1 MKQIIRIKTM
11 KRSRKWMTHHYSV
24 IAVLTLCM
32 AILSSCSGDINSNY
46 DSHFTEDGY
55 LIQDSTKQDNGI
67 PLVKVKFYVEVSGS
81 MNGFFRANQPTD
93 FKKDVWQILNYYSPI
108 APGGVTI
115 LTNNGDEGST
125 YDFSRFQTM
134 MNTGA
139 FVSSAST
146 KVPLMLQ
153 TIVSNTDADNGEVA
167 VLISDMKYS
176 PVGAKAPQV
185 LLTQYSTDVSK
196 IFGQYG
202 KAISLVCATSNYLDK
217 RGNSVCDVSPY
228 YFLIIGNETGVAEMR
243 DGISTLLDNNQRFV
257 DNIESGFDYGTIKEF
272 GFGTPH
278 YCVQLNNQEPT
289 FIEYMEADSYDTCII
304 NLKVDLAPYRW
315 LLTDGSYFTNA
326 FKAKTLYGSTL
337 VLDDVKMAVQNIT
350 DKQLKRKA
358 VATVRLK
365 LFNMP
370 TDSDV
375 IEWTLELPD
384 TDYTLFGQ
392 FCGAV
397 TEDDCSKSFSI
408 EDFLRGMFYGGVVN
422 TTLEP
427 NYILVSKNS

>member
-1 MKQIIRIKTM
+1 MDMKHSHRLIVTF
-11 KRSRKWMTHHYSV
+11 V
-24 IAVLTLCM
+24 ILGFAVFT
-32 AILSSCSGDINSNY
+32 SCSGDINSNY

-243 DGISTLLDNNQRFV
+243 DGISTLLNNNHRFV
-257 DNIESGFDYGTIKEF
+257 DNIESGFHYGRIKESF
-272 GFGTPH
+272 GIPKKCF
-278 YCVQLNNQEPT
+278 QMDLQEPT
-289 FIEYMEADSYDTCII
+289 FVAYEEADTYDTCNIY
-304 NLKVDLAPYRW
+304 LKVDLTPYRW
-315 LLTDGSYFTNA
+315 IMTDKDYFTRA
-326 FKAKTLYGSTL
+326 FKAKILYGSTL
-337 VLDDVKMAVQNIT
+337 IVDDVNIDVQNIT
-350 DKQLKRKA
+350 NKQLKRTA

-365 LFNMP
+365 VFNMP

-375 IEWTLELPD
+375 IEWTMELPD
-384 TDYTLFGQ
+384 TDYTLFVP
-392 FCGAV
+392 FCGATAEEDV
-397 TEDDCSKSFSI
+397 TKSYSI
-408 EDFLRGMFYGGVVN
+408 EDFLVGMFYGGVVN
-422 TTLEP
+422 STLEP

>member
-1 MKQIIRIKTM
+1 MDMKHSHRLIVTF
-11 KRSRKWMTHHYSV
+11 V
-24 IAVLTLCM
+24 ILGFAVFT
-32 AILSSCSGDINSNY
+32 SCSGDINSNY

-55 LIQDSTKQDNGI
+55 LIQDSTKQDNSI
-67 PLVKVKFYVEVSGS
+67 PLEKVKFYVEVSGS

-93 FKKDVWQILNYYSPI
+93 FKKDVWQILNYFSPI
-108 APGGVTI
+108 VSGGVTI
-115 LTNNGDEGST
+115 LTNNGDEGNT
-125 YDFSRFQTM
+125 FDLGKFQTM

-176 PVGAKAPQV
+176 PVGSNAPQV
-185 LLTQYSTDVSK
+185 LLTQYSTDVSR

-202 KAISLVCATSNYLDK
+202 KAISLVCATSNYLD
-217 RGNSVCDVSPY
+217 RQGRSVCDVSPY

-257 DNIESGFDYGTIKEF
+257 DNIESGFHYGRIKENF
-272 GFGTPH
+272 GIPKKCF
-278 YCVQLNNQEPT
+278 QMDLQEPT
-289 FIEYMEADSYDTCII
+289 FVAYEEADTYDTCII
-304 NLKVDLAPYRW
+304 NLKVDLTPYRW
-315 LLTDGSYFTNA
+315 IMTEEDYFIRA

-337 VLDDVKMAVQNIT
+337 VVDDVNIDVQNIT
-350 DKQLKRKA
+350 DKQLKRTA

-365 LFNMP
+365 VFNMP

-375 IEWTLELPD
+375 IEWTMELPD

-392 FCGAV
+392 FCGATAEEDV
-397 TEDDCSKSFSI
+397 TKSYSI
-408 EDFLRGMFYGGVVN
+408 EDFLIGMFYGGVVN
-422 TTLEP
+422 TTLKP

>member
-11 KRSRKWMTHHYSV
+11 KRSRKRMTLDYSV
-24 IAVLTLCM
+24 IAVLTVFM

-55 LIQDSTKQDNGI
+55 LIQDSTKQDNSI

-93 FKKDVWQILNYYSPI
+93 FKKDVWQILSYFSPL
-108 APGGVTI
+108 APEGVTI
-115 LTNNGDEGST
+115 LTNNGDEGNT
-125 YDFSRFQTM
+125 YDLSKFQTM

-176 PVGAKAPQV
+176 PVGSKAPQV
-185 LLTQYSTDVSK
+185 LLNQYSTDVSK

-202 KAISLVCATSNYLDK
+202 KAISLVCATSNYLD
-217 RGNSVCDVSPY
+217 RQGRSVCDVSPY

-243 DGISTLLDNNQRFV
+243 DGISTLLDNNHRFV
-257 DNIESGFDYGTIKEF
+257 DNIESGFHYGKIKESF
-272 GFGTPH
+272 GIPKKCF
-278 YCVQLNNQEPT
+278 QMDLQEPT
-289 FIEYMEADSYDTCII
+289 FVAYEEADSFDTCVI
-304 NLKVDLAPYRW
+304 NLKVDLTPYRW
-315 LLTDGSYFTNA
+315 IMTDESYFIRA

-337 VLDDVKMAVQNIT
+337 VVDDINIDVQNIT
-350 DKQLKRKA
+350 NKQLKRTA

-365 LFNMP
+365 VFNMP

-375 IEWTLELPD
+375 IEWTMELPD
-384 TDYTLFGQ
+384 TDYTLLVP
-392 FCGAV
+392 FCGATAEEDV
-397 TEDDCSKSFSI
+397 TKSYSI
-408 EDFLRGMFYGGVVN
+408 EDFIVGMFYGDVVN

>member
-257 DNIESGFDYGTIKEF
+257 DNIESGFNYGRIKESF
-272 GFGTPH
+272 GIPKKCF
-278 YCVQLNNQEPT
+278 QMDLLEPT
-289 FIEYMEADSYDTCII
+289 FVAYEEADTYDTCII
-304 NLKVDLAPYRW
+304 NLKVDLTPYRW
-315 LLTDGSYFTNA
+315 IMTDEDYFTRA

-337 VLDDVKMAVQNIT
+337 GVDDVNIDVQNVT
-350 DKQLKRKA
+350 DKQLKRTA

-365 LFNMP
+365 VFNMP

-392 FCGAV
+392 FCGAA

-427 NYILVSKNS
+427 DYILVSKNS

>member
-1 MKQIIRIKTM
+1 MNMKHIHRLI
-11 KRSRKWMTHHYSV
+11 YLFV
-24 IAVLTLCM
+24 ILCCGTF
-32 AILSSCSGDINSNY
+32 ASCSGDINSNY

-55 LIQDSTKQDNGI
+55 RIISDSTVTPA
-67 PLVKVKFYVEVSGS
+67 PLTRVKFFVEVSGS

-93 FKKDVWQILNYYSPI
+93 FKKDVWQILSYFSPL
-108 APGGVTI
+108 APEGVTI
-115 LTNNGDEGST
+115 LTNNGDEGNI
-125 YDFSRFQTM
+125 YDLSKFQTM

-153 TIVSNTDADNGEVA
+153 TIVSKLDADHGEVA

-176 PVGAKAPQV
+176 PIGAAAPKV

-196 IFGQYG
+196 IFGQYE

-228 YFLIIGNETGVAEMR
+228 YFLIIGNETCVAEMR
-243 DGISTLLDNNQRFV
+243 DGISTLLNNNHRFV
-257 DNIESGFDYGTIKEF
+257 DNIESGFHYGRIKESF
-272 GFGTPH
+272 GIPKKCF
-278 YCVQLNNQEPT
+278 QMDLQEPT
-289 FIEYMEADSYDTCII
+289 FVAYEEADTYDTCNIY
-304 NLKVDLAPYRW
+304 LKVDLTPYRW
-315 LLTDGSYFTNA
+315 IMTDKDYFTRA

-337 VLDDVKMAVQNIT
+337 VVDDVNIDVQNIT
-350 DKQLKRKA
+350 DRQLKRTA

-365 LFNMP
+365 VFNMP

-375 IEWTLELPD
+375 IEWTMELPD
-384 TDYTLFGQ
+384 GDYTLFGP
-392 FCGAV
+392 FCGAT
-397 TEDDCSKSFSI
+397 TEEDVSKSYSI
-408 EDFLRGMFYGGVVN
+408 EDFLVGMFYGGVVN
-422 TTLEP
+422 STLEP

>member
-1 MKQIIRIKTM
+1 MKWTCRMKTIK
-11 KRSRKWMTHHYSV
+11 RFRKWMKRHFSM
-24 IAVLTLCM
+24 IAILALSYM

-46 DSHFTEDGY
+46 DCHFTNDGF
-55 LIQDSTKQDNGI
+55 LIQDSTKQDNSV
-67 PLVKVKFYVEVSGS
+67 PLIKAKFYVEVSGS
-81 MNGFFRANQPTD
+81 MNGFFRAGQPTD
-93 FKKDVWQILNYYSPI
+93 FKKDVWQILSYYSPI
-108 APGGVTI
+108 APGVTI
-115 LTNNGDEGST
+115 LTNNGNEGKT
-125 YDFSRFQTM
+125 YDLSNFQTQ

-139 FVSSAST
+139 FVSTAST
-146 KVPLMLQ
+146 RVPLMLQ
-153 TIVSNTDADNGEVA
+153 SIIDNLDADNGEVA

-176 PVGAKAPQV
+176 PVGQAAPKV

-202 KAISLVCATSNYLDK
+202 KAISLVCATSNFLD
-217 RGNSVCDVSPY
+217 RQGRLVCDVSPY

-243 DGISTLLDNNQRFV
+243 DGISTLLTNAGRFV
-257 DNIESGFDYGTIKEF
+257 DNIESGFNYGRIKESF
-272 GFGTPH
+272 GIPKKCFQMD
-278 YCVQLNNQEPT
+278 VNEPT
-289 FIEYMEADSYDTCII
+289 FVEYEEADSYDTCII

-315 LLTDGSYFTNA
+315 IMTDKSYFTNA
-326 FKAKTLYGSTL
+326 FKAKTLYGTTL
-337 VLDDVKMAVQNIT
+337 VVDDVIIAVQNIT
-350 DKQLKRKA
+350 DKQLKRTA
-358 VATVRLK
+358 EAMVRLK

-392 FCGAV
+392 FCGAT

-408 EDFLRGMFYGGVVN
+408 EDFLRGMFYGGLVN

-427 NYILVSKNS
+427 NFILVSKNS

>member
-1 MKQIIRIKTM
+1 MKWMFRIKTM
-11 KRSRKWMTHHYSV
+11 KMSRKWMTHHYSV
-24 IAVLTLCM
+24 IAALTVCV

-55 LIQDSTKQDNGI
+55 LIQDSTKQDNSI

-93 FKKDVWQILNYYSPI
+93 FKKDVWRILNYYSPI

-115 LTNNGDEGST
+115 LTNNGDEGDT
-125 YDFSRFQTM
+125 YDFSTFQTM

-176 PVGAKAPQV
+176 PVGEKAPQV

-217 RGNSVCDVSPY
+217 RGHSVCDVSPY

-243 DGISTLLDNNQRFV
+243 DGISTLLDNNHRFV
-257 DNIESGFDYGTIKEF
+257 DNIESGFDYGKIKDSF
-272 GFGTPH
+272 GIPKKCFQM
-278 YCVQLNNQEPT
+278 VLEEPT
-289 FIEYMEADSYDTCII
+289 FVAYEEADTYDTCII
-304 NLKVDLAPYRW
+304 NLKVDLTPYRW
-315 LLTDGSYFTNA
+315 IMTDESYFTRA
-326 FKAKTLYGSTL
+326 FKAKTLYGSAL
-337 VLDDVKMAVQNIT
+337 VVDDVNIDVQNIT
-350 DKQLKRKA
+350 DKQLKRTA

-375 IEWTLELPD
+375 IEWTMELPD
-384 TDYTLFGQ
+384 TDYTLFVP
-392 FCGAV
+392 FCGATAEEDV
-397 TEDDCSKSFSI
+397 TKSYSI
-408 EDFLRGMFYGGVVN
+408 EDFIVGMFYGGVVN

>member
-1 MKQIIRIKTM
+1 MDMKHSHRLIVTF
-11 KRSRKWMTHHYSV
+11 V
-24 IAVLTLCM
+24 ILGFAVFT
-32 AILSSCSGDINSNY
+32 SCSGDINSNY

-55 LIQDSTKQDNGI
+55 LIQDSTKQDNSI
-67 PLVKVKFYVEVSGS
+67 PLEKVKFYVEVSGS

-93 FKKDVWQILNYYSPI
+93 FKKDVWQILNYFSPI
-108 APGGVTI
+108 VSGGVTI
-115 LTNNGDEGST
+115 LTNNGDEGNT
-125 YDFSRFQTM
+125 FDLGKFQTM

-176 PVGAKAPQV
+176 PVGSNAPQV
-185 LLTQYSTDVSK
+185 LLTQYSTDVSR

-202 KAISLVCATSNYLDK
+202 KAISLVCATSNYLD
-217 RGNSVCDVSPY
+217 RQGRSVCDVSPY

-257 DNIESGFDYGTIKEF
+257 DNIESGFNYGRIKENF
-272 GFGTPH
+272 GIPKKCF
-278 YCVQLNNQEPT
+278 QMDLQEPT
-289 FIEYMEADSYDTCII
+289 FVAYEEADTYDTCII
-304 NLKVDLAPYRW
+304 NLKVDLTPYRW
-315 LLTDGSYFTNA
+315 IMTEEDYFIRA

-337 VLDDVKMAVQNIT
+337 VVDDVNIDVQNIT
-350 DKQLKRKA
+350 DKQLKRTA

-365 LFNMP
+365 VFNMP

-392 FCGAV
+392 FCGAA

>member
-1 MKQIIRIKTM
+1 MDMKHSHRLIVTF
-11 KRSRKWMTHHYSV
+11 V
-24 IAVLTLCM
+24 ILGFAVFT
-32 AILSSCSGDINSNY
+32 SCSGDINSNY

-55 LIQDSTKQDNGI
+55 LIQDSTKQDNSI
-67 PLVKVKFYVEVSGS
+67 PLEKVKFYAEVSGS

-93 FKKDVWQILNYYSPI
+93 FKKDVWQILNYFSPI
-108 APGGVTI
+108 VSGGVTI
-115 LTNNGDEGST
+115 LTNNGDEGNT
-125 YDFSRFQTM
+125 FDLGKFQTM

-176 PVGAKAPQV
+176 PVGSNAPQV
-185 LLTQYSTDVSK
+185 LLTQYSTDVSR

-202 KAISLVCATSNYLDK
+202 KAISLVCATSNYLD
-217 RGNSVCDVSPY
+217 RQGRSVCDVSPY

-257 DNIESGFDYGTIKEF
+257 DNIESGFNYGRIKENF
-272 GFGTPH
+272 GIPKKCF
-278 YCVQLNNQEPT
+278 QMDLQEPT
-289 FIEYMEADSYDTCII
+289 FVAYEEADTYDTCII
-304 NLKVDLAPYRW
+304 NLKVDLTPYRW
-315 LLTDGSYFTNA
+315 IMTEEDYFIRA

-337 VLDDVKMAVQNIT
+337 VVDDVNIDVQNIT
-350 DKQLKRKA
+350 DKQLKRTA

-365 LFNMP
+365 VFNMP

-392 FCGAV
+392 FCGAA

>member
-1 MKQIIRIKTM
+1 MIYAAL
-11 KRSRKWMTHHYSV
+11 SL
-24 IAVLTLCM
+24 AVLM
-32 AILSSCSGDINSNY
+32 AYTSCSRDVNTNQ
-46 DSHFTEDGY
+46 DPHFTLDGY
-55 LIQDSTKQDNGI
+55 LIEDSIGQSHAI
-67 PLVKVKFYVEVSGS
+67 ALSKVRFYIEVSGS
-81 MNGFFRANQPTD
+81 MNGFFRANQPTN
-93 FKKDVWQILNYYSPI
+93 FKQDVWQILNYYSPI
-108 APGGVTI
+108 APDVTI
-115 LTNNGDEGST
+115 LTNNGDQGNT
-125 YDFSRFQTM
+125 YNLGEFQTM

-176 PVGAKAPQV
+176 PVGSKAPQV

-202 KAISLVCATSNYLDK
+202 KAISLVCATSNYLD
-217 RGNSVCDVSPY
+217 RQGRSVCDVSPY
-228 YFLIIGNETGVAEMR
+228 YFLIIGNDSGVAEMR
-243 DGISTLLDNNQRFV
+243 DGISTLLDNNHRLV
-257 DNIESGFDYGTIKEF
+257 DNIESGFHYGKIKESF
-272 GFGTPH
+272 GIPKKCF
-278 YCVQLNNQEPT
+278 QMDLQEPT
-289 FIEYMEADSYDTCII
+289 FIAYEEADSFDTCVI
-304 NLKVDLAPYRW
+304 NLKVDLTPYRW
-315 LLTDGSYFTNA
+315 IMTDESYFIRA

-337 VLDDVKMAVQNIT
+337 VVDDVNIDVQNIT
-350 DKQLKRKA
+350 NKQLKRTA

-365 LFNMP
+365 VFNMP

-375 IEWTLELPD
+375 IEWTMELPD

-392 FCGAV
+392 FCGAA
-397 TEDDCSKSFSI
+397 TEDDCSKSYSI
-408 EDFLRGMFYGGVVN
+408 EDFLVGMFYGGVVN

>member
-24 IAVLTLCM
+24 IAVLTMCM

-55 LIQDSTKQDNGI
+55 LIQDSTKQDNSI

-115 LTNNGDEGST
+115 LTNNGDEGNT

-153 TIVSNTDADNGEVA
+153 TIVSNLDADHGEVA
-167 VLISDMKYS
+167 VFISDMKYS
-176 PVGAKAPQV
+176 PVGAAAPKV
-185 LLTQYSTDVSK
+185 LMTQYSTDVSK

-202 KAISLVCATSNYLDK
+202 KAVSLVCATSNYLD
-217 RGNSVCDVSPY
+217 RQGRPVCDVSPY
-228 YFLIIGNETGVAEMR
+228 YFLIIGDETGVAEMR
-243 DGISTLLDNNQRFV
+243 DGISTLLDNSDKFV

-272 GFGTPH
+272 GFGTPR

-289 FIEYMEADSYDTCII
+289 FIE
-304 NLKVDLAPYRW
+304 
-315 LLTDGSYFTNA
+315 
-326 FKAKTLYGSTL
+326 
-337 VLDDVKMAVQNIT
+337 
-350 DKQLKRKA
+350 
-358 VATVRLK
+358 
-365 LFNMP
+365 
-370 TDSDV
+370 
-375 IEWTLELPD
+375 
-384 TDYTLFGQ
+384 
-392 FCGAV
+392 
-397 TEDDCSKSFSI
+397 
-408 EDFLRGMFYGGVVN
+408 
-422 TTLEP
+422 
-427 NYILVSKNS
+427 

>member
-11 KRSRKWMTHHYSV
+11 KRSRKWMTHHHSV
-24 IAVLTLCM
+24 IEVLAACM

-55 LIQDSTKQDNGI
+55 LIQDSTKQDNSI
-67 PLVKVKFYVEVSGS
+67 PLAKVKFYVEVSGS

-115 LTNNGDEGST
+115 LTNNGDEGNT

-176 PVGAKAPQV
+176 PVGEKAPKV

-202 KAISLVCATSNYLDK
+202 KAVSLVCATSNYLD
-217 RGNSVCDVSPY
+217 RQGRSVCDVSPY

-243 DGISTLLDNNQRFV
+243 DGISTLLDKNHRFV
-257 DNIESGFDYGTIKEF
+257 DNIESGFNYGKIKESF
-272 GFGTPH
+272 GIPKKCFQMVLG
-278 YCVQLNNQEPT
+278 EPT
-289 FIEYMEADSYDTCII
+289 FVAYEEADTYDTCII
-304 NLKVDLAPYRW
+304 NLKVDLTPYRW
-315 LLTDGSYFTNA
+315 IMTDESYFTRA
-326 FKAKTLYGSTL
+326 FKAKTLYGSAL
-337 VLDDVKMAVQNIT
+337 VVDDVSIDVQNIT
-350 DKQLKRKA
+350 DKQLKRTA

-375 IEWTLELPD
+375 IEWTMELPD
-384 TDYTLFGQ
+384 TDSTLFVP
-392 FCGAV
+392 FCGATAEEDV
-397 TEDDCSKSFSI
+397 TKSYSI
-408 EDFLRGMFYGGVVN
+408 EDFIVGMFYGGVVN

>member
-1 MKQIIRIKTM
+1 MKFIRLI
-11 KRSRKWMTHHYSV
+11 SLLSV
-24 IAVLTLCM
+24 LFAGLLL
-32 AILSSCSGDINSNY
+32 ASCSGSINTNQ
-46 DSHFTEDGY
+46 DPHFTEDGY
-55 LIQDSTKQDNGI
+55 LIICDSITPRT
-67 PLVKVKFYVEVSGS
+67 PLSQVKFFVEVSGS

-93 FKKDVWQILNYYSPI
+93 FKKDVWQILNYFSPF
-108 APGGVTI
+108 APEGVTI
-115 LTNNGDEGST
+115 LTNNGDEGNT

-176 PVGAKAPQV
+176 PVGAAAPKV

-196 IFGQYG
+196 IFGQYE

-217 RGNSVCDVSPY
+217 KGNSICDVSPY
-228 YFLIIGNETGVAEMR
+228 YFLIIGNETCVAEMR
-243 DGISTLLDNNQRFV
+243 DGISTLLNNNHRFV
-257 DNIESGFDYGTIKEF
+257 DNIESGFHYGRIKESF
-272 GFGTPH
+272 GIPKKCF
-278 YCVQLNNQEPT
+278 QMDLQEPT
-289 FIEYMEADSYDTCII
+289 FVAYEEADTYDTCNIY
-304 NLKVDLAPYRW
+304 LKVDLTPYRW
-315 LLTDGSYFTNA
+315 IMTDKDYFTRA

-337 VLDDVKMAVQNIT
+337 VVDDVNIDVQNIT
-350 DKQLKRKA
+350 DRQLKRTA

-365 LFNMP
+365 VFNMP

-375 IEWTLELPD
+375 IEWTMELPD
-384 TDYTLFGQ
+384 GDYTLFGP
-392 FCGAV
+392 FCGAT
-397 TEDDCSKSFSI
+397 TEEDVSKSYSI
-408 EDFLRGMFYGGVVN
+408 EDFLVGMFYGGVVN
-422 TTLEP
+422 STLEP